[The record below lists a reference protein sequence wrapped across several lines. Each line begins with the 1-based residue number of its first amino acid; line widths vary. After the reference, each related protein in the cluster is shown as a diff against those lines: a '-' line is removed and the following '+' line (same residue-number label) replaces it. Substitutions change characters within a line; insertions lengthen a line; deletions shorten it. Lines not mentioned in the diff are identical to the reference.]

1 MVDASVPNFLKKKKR
16 KKNANRSVVVQVT
29 NVLVYLV
36 NLLRQCQLKV
46 FYIKILKHLISFQK
60 LHAPTDMQQQ
70 ALNTFEICV
79 KCAHVVL
86 DLVNHQNLRPNLTQ
100 NASSSFSILSYMKED
115 ITE

>member
-1 MVDASVPNFLKKKKR
+1 MVDASVPNLLKKKR
-16 KKNANRSVVVQVT
+16 KKKECKYRSVVVQVT

-86 DLVNHQNLRPNLTQ
+86 VNHQNLRPNLTQ

>member
-1 MVDASVPNFLKKKKR
+1 MVDASVPNLLKKEKER

-86 DLVNHQNLRPNLTQ
+86 VNHQHLRPNLTQ

>member
-1 MVDASVPNFLKKKKR
+1 MVDASVPNLLKKKR

-86 DLVNHQNLRPNLTQ
+86 VNHQNLTQ